1 MNIILQEIGVAID
14 IMVGRPIISI
24 STLMRPSDW
33 GEAYDQSLSKIG
45 KREGIALISCTVAL

>member
-1 MNIILQEIGVAID
+1 LILWWEDQLS
-14 IMVGRPIISI
+14 RI

-33 GEAYDQSLSKIG
+33 GEAYDQSLSTIG